1 MADRDILRGLGRR
14 GVAALYPHL
23 ALAVLALLAAA
34 PIALAAAL
42 MPRAAVL
49 PALSLAALA
58 LAGVLG
64 GIAWWRKASRH
75 AASVTLWDAAGACVL
90 IGCAAAML
98 SQPEN
103 LLQVF
108 ASTHR
113 P

>member
-1 MADRDILRGLGRR
+1 MADRDMLRGLSRR
-14 GVAALYPHL
+14 GYAALSPHL
-23 ALAVLALLAAA
+23 GLAVLVLLAAA
-34 PIALAAAL
+34 PIALAAAFV
-42 MPRAAVL
+42 PRAAVL

-64 GIAWWRKASRH
+64 AAAWWRKASRH
-75 AASVTLWDAAGACVL
+75 AAGVTLWDAAGACVL
-90 IGCAAAML
+90 IGCTAAML

-108 ASTHR
+108 ASPHR